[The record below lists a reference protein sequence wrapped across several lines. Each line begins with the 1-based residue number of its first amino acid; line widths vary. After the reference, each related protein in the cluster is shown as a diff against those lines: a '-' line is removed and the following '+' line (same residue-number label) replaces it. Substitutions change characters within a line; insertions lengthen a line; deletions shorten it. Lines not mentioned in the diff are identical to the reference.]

1 MLSSPFTINDIKTK
15 QLEKINEVLSYVK
28 EKSPFYKERLPFF
41 RAESF
46 KEFENL
52 PFTTPNDIKQYGYK
66 MVCVK
71 MDDIDRVVT
80 VMETSGSTGASK
92 KLYFTAKD
100 QEFIID
106 YFMHGMMEFADKGD
120 NVLILFPGRAEGS
133 LNDLL
138 SKSLRRM
145 GANPFVFGFPSE
157 DQYEEVLKQI
167 LQDDISYLVG
177 PASLLAKLARLS
189 LKLKI
194 SGKISDNLMAVL
206 CAAAFVSDE
215 NKNAIET
222 IWSCRVDEHY
232 GMTETSLAGAIGLRG
247 MEGYHP
253 WESGLYYEI
262 INPVTGEVLPDGE
275 EGELVVT
282 TLNREGMPLIRYKTG
297 DMSAFI
303 PGGSPDGS
311 VLRRLKRVSD
321 RKTEKK
327 FLRKEWKDDK
337 R

>member
-1 MLSSPFTINDIKTK
+1 MLSSPFTINDIKEK
-15 QLEKINEVLSYVK
+15 QLEKINEVLSYVR

-41 RAESF
+41 YADSF
-46 KEFENL
+46 SQFEKL
-52 PFTTPNDIKQYGYK
+52 PFTTPNDIKEYGYK

-80 VMETSGSTGASK
+80 VMETSGSTGAAK
-92 KLYFTAKD
+92 KLFFTAKD
-100 QEFIID
+100 QEYIID

-120 NVLILFPGRAEGS
+120 NVMILFPGRAEGS

-138 SKSLRRM
+138 SRSLKRM
-145 GANPFVFGFPSE
+145 GATPFVFGFPGE
-157 DQYEEVLKQI
+157 DHYEDVLKQI
-167 LQDDISYLVG
+167 LQDKISYLVG
-177 PASLLAKLARLS
+177 PAALLAKLARLS
-189 LKLKI
+189 QKLMI
-194 SGKISDNLMAVL
+194 SGEISENIKAVL

-215 NKNAIET
+215 NKNAIES

-232 GMTETSLAGAIGLRG
+232 GMTETSLAGAIGLKG

-262 INPVTGEVLPDGE
+262 IDPVTGEALPEGE

-282 TLNREGMPLIRYKTG
+282 TLNREGMPLIRYRTG
-297 DMSAFI
+297 DTSAFL
-303 PGGSPDGS
+303 PGESPDGS
-311 VLRRLKRVSD
+311 ALRRLKRVSD

-327 FLRKEWKDDK
+327 FLRKEWHDDK
-337 R
+337 G